1 VPGSAGRLS
10 GGSGEEWKREGCSR
24 SQCLSSSFFSFW
36 CVLVRHLLIY
46 SKHLSPTNVVV
57 RYRKN
62 KSSKFESEAEE
73 SEEVSAVED
82 EEEKMLG
89 NDD

>member
-1 VPGSAGRLS
+1 
-10 GGSGEEWKREGCSR
+10 
-24 SQCLSSSFFSFW
+24 
-36 CVLVRHLLIY
+36 
-46 SKHLSPTNVVV
+46 VVV

-82 EEEKMLG
+82 EEEKMPG

>member
-1 VPGSAGRLS
+1 METRKGVAEVNVSLLLS
-10 GGSGEEWKREGCSR
+10 F
-24 SQCLSSSFFSFW
+24 LSFW

-82 EEEKMLG
+82 EEEKMPG